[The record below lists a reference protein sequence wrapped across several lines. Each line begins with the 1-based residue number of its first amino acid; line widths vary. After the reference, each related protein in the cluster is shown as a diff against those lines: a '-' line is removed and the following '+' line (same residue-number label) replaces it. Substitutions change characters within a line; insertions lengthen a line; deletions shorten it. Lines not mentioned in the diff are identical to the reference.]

1 MRTQPRLTQEDKR
14 CQQVM
19 NPECPPCAV
28 NKKYTDAI
36 CASFSFYRPS
46 TKLRE
51 DNVFS
56 RVCPC
61 DHVMHWTSLYSP
73 LQTSDMGPP
82 SSPAFLD
89 IRRGPQ
95 PHPQLGTSGGHHFGP
110 AQTCSLEDQPCPPLL
125 TSGGHQS
132 TYGWQA
138 GSTHPTG
145 KLSCL
150 RIILSEMKGPLAS
163 CSKSTTR

>member
-36 CASFSFYRPS
+36 CASSSFYRPS

-51 DNVFS
+51 GNVFS

-61 DHVMHWTSLYSP
+61 DHLMHWTSLYSP
-73 LQTSDMGPP
+73 QTSDMGPP
-82 SSPAFLD
+82 QPCPSW
-89 IRRGPQ
+89 IYQTWIPQ
-95 PHPQLGTSGGHHFGP
+95 IGTSGGHHLRP
-110 AQTCSLEDQPCPPLL
+110 AQTCSFEDPPCPPLL

-138 GSTHPTG
+138 GSTHPTAN
-145 KLSCL
+145 LSCL
-150 RIILSEMKGPLAS
+150 GIILSEIKAS
-163 CSKSTTR
+163 LTPCS